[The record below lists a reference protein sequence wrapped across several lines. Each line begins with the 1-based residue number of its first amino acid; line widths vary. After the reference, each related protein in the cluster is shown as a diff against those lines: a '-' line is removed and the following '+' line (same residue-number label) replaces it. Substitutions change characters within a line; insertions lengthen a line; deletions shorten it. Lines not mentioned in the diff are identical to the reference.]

1 VPQRVSRENLTKL
14 PALHAILLGGA
25 ALLIAVSAGAAPADT
40 ERGAYLFKAA
50 GCAVCHTD
58 SEHGGPAL
66 AGGRAL
72 KTDYG
77 TFYTPNISPDPKFG
91 IGAWSDADF
100 INALRKGVSPGGKDY
115 YPVFPYPA
123 FTQLSDADIRDI
135 KAYLFTLTPVPKPN
149 RAHDINF
156 PFSFRLALI
165 PWKIL
170 YFREGVFQGDPKRSM
185 EWNRGAYLANAVVHC
200 GECHTPRNALG
211 ALIKGQRFGGV
222 VGGPD
227 GMNAPDITPDPKA
240 LGPWST
246 EDIETLLKDGI
257 TPDGDFVGRG
267 MRDVVADT
275 AALSDS
281 DRHAIALYLKALP
294 PLPPPP
300 KPAR

>member
-1 VPQRVSRENLTKL
+1 LTAA
-14 PALHAILLGGA
+14 PALRRALLGGA
-25 ALLIAVSAGAAPADT
+25 ALLAALPAGASAQALPVQPSAAQI

-58 SEHGGPAL
+58 TEHNGPAL
-66 AGGRAL
+66 GGGRAL
-72 KTDYG
+72 KTDFG
-77 TFYTPNISPDPKFG
+77 IFYTPNISPDPKNG

-100 INALRKGVSPGGKDY
+100 LKALRKGVSPDGDDY

-123 FTQLSDADIRDI
+123 FTQMSDTDILDI
-135 KAYLFTLTPVPKPN
+135 KAYLFTQPPVQVAN
-149 RAHDINF
+149 RDHDLDF
-156 PFSFRLALI
+156 PFSFRLTLI

-170 YFREGVFQGDPKRSM
+170 YFREGVFQGDPRRPID
-185 EWNRGAYLANAVVHC
+185 WNRGAYLANAVVHC

-211 ALIKGQRFGGV
+211 AQIKSRRFAGV
-222 VGGPD
+222 VEGPD
-227 GMNAPDITPDPKA
+227 GMNAPDITPDPAA

-275 AALSDS
+275 AALSDI
-281 DRHAIALYLKALP
+281 DRAAIAVYLKALP
-294 PLPPPP
+294 PVPPPP
-300 KPAR
+300 KPPK